1 MQQTKGLALEV
12 RLSAYIDGELAEAE
26 KSELDALLA
35 RDEDASALFE
45 RLKAG
50 SAFGNRAFED
60 FLHDPVPLALV
71 RQIKQGPG
79 VSPRFER
86 VAMANL
92 PRRNARIWPRLA
104 AASVVL
110 LCLGGAIGFILGS
123 AIDIADPVTE
133 TAERPWVDEIAEY
146 HRIYSRQKEHLVEVP
161 AADASK
167 IESWLASSVGVTFKI
182 PDLARKGLT
191 FEGARLLVANGKPV
205 AQLVYRDR
213 EQEVFAICFLK
224 NGDGAQP
231 DQFSET
237 IRGNLG
243 LVSWQK
249 NDASFVVV
257 GPSSAAGLQDI
268 AHTVAAAI

>member
-1 MQQTKGLALEV
+1 LQQTKGLALEV
-12 RLSAYIDGELAEAE
+12 RLSAYIDGEVAEAE

-35 RDEDASALFE
+35 RDDDARALFE

-50 SAFGNRAFED
+50 STFGNGAFED

-79 VSPRFER
+79 ITPRFER
-86 VAMANL
+86 VATANL
-92 PRRNARIWPRLA
+92 PRRNARVWPRLA
-104 AASVVL
+104 AASVAL
-110 LCLGGAIGFILGS
+110 LLLGGAVGFILGS

-133 TAERPWVDEIAEY
+133 TSERLWIGEIAEY

-161 AADASK
+161 ASEASK

-213 EQEVFAICFLK
+213 ESEVFAICFMK
-224 NGDGAQP
+224 NGSGTQP
-231 DQFSET
+231 DQFGET

-257 GPSSAAGLQDI
+257 GPSSDPVLQDI
-268 AHTVAAAI
+268 AHTVAAII